1 MFARS
6 HKVRILDYEVK
17 IRVVTISVVGNDIS
31 LAKARSTKYQGFI
44 NRSQVKKID
53 VLGII

>member
-31 LAKARSTKYQGFI
+31 LSKARSNKYQGLI
-44 NRSQVKKID
+44 KQIPSEKD
-53 VLGII
+53 